1 MALSRHDLLRPMQ
14 SLRSSEGVEL
24 IRALV
29 QRVLQELI
37 EAEATAHI
45 GAEPGEHT
53 ETAAPGATA
62 TGASA

>member
-1 MALSRHDLLRPMQ
+1 MQ